1 MLLLLFS
8 LSFSLI
14 EISIFPLHY
23 FSLSLSLSLSLKS
36 CAFSYQK
43 NKKAVH
49 FICSFVSLQSPTFKS
64 TRRRRRSPPSK
75 NHQTELKFQLQNPHF
90 KPHNTAPIT
99 FKLHFSLF
107 SNSHNTGI
115 LHSIYIYIYILLMF
129 LLCLYCNSLFYFFIF
144 LIYHSWIHFFS
155 I

>member
-1 MLLLLFS
+1 M
-8 LSFSLI
+8 
-14 EISIFPLHY
+14 
-23 FSLSLSLSLSLKS
+23 
-36 CAFSYQK
+36 
-43 NKKAVH
+43 H

-64 TRRRRRSPPSK
+64 TRRRRSPPSK

-129 LLCLYCNSLFYFFIF
+129 LLCLYCNSLFYFVFFFFFKLSLLNSFFLNLNVFINYMGF
-144 LIYHSWIHFFS
+144 IVKQKCSIFIYFMRVIAVFF
-155 I
+155 